1 MMKLENK
8 QFLLE
13 QINYQKKLTQIKRV
27 QEQLELQKITKDLEL
42 KLEEQTKCDVITP
55 EYKQQ
60 V

>member
-1 MMKLENK
+1 
-8 QFLLE
+8 
-13 QINYQKKLTQIKRV
+13 V